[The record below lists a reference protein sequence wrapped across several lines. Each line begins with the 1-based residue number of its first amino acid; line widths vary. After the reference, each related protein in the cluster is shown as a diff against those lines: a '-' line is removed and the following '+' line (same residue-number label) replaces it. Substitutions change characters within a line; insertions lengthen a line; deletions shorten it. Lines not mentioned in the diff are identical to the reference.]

1 MLRYNEIIENEKWFS
16 LEDLANITGY
26 STDVIRKEIFSRL
39 GDLPKTNFKAVGS
52 AHKKYY
58 NTKVLEAIK
67 AYQLKAHGN
76 MKNADVANKSY
87 LYDRESICKI
97 CNVDVRTF
105 SNFLSNFGRESTF
118 PSKTKNIGGHKNVK
132 FYTEEVVKQFQMWLK
147 NNAINAGGQ
156 KTETSVIKQDNR
168 QDLFIGC
175 IATKGSPEEIESLAE
190 HLKSVAQQKRDNIAL
205 ETENKQL
212 EAQLEVQR
220 PMVDFYTA
228 VTGSEDTIGIGEVAK
243 ILNVKGIGR
252 NTLFEILRNKGVLQ
266 SNNIPY
272 QRYVDRGYFRVIES
286 KYTLPNGDVKVSLR
300 TVVYQTGLNFIRNLL
315 KTDKKVDYLVEKSV
329 DR

>member
-1 MLRYNEIIENEKWFS
+1 MLRYNEIIENENLYTVQDLVELSGYDYSFVSKFVSGVYDNDKCRFS
-16 LEDLANITGY
+16 DLCKAN
-26 STDVIRKEIFSRL
+26 S
-39 GDLPKTNFKAVGS
+39 KTVGKS
-52 AHKKYY
+52 HKKYY
-58 NTKVLEAIK
+58 NIKVLEAIK

-76 MKNADVANKSY
+76 MKNADVANKSTASMIQNATQMVSFKT
-87 LYDRESICKI
+87 LMESGNIEAVKEYMDICI
-97 CNVDVRTF
+97 A
-105 SNFLSNFGRESTF
+105 
-118 PSKTKNIGGHKNVK
+118 
-132 FYTEEVVKQFQMWLK
+132 YTENVSK
-147 NNAINAGGQ
+147 
-156 KTETSVIKQDNR
+156 
-168 QDLFIGC
+168 
-175 IATKGSPEEIESLAE
+175 
-190 HLKSVAQQKRDNIAL
+190 
-205 ETENKQL
+205 NKQL
-212 EAQLEVQR
+212 EAQLEEQR